1 MPPQNPFDDQSM
13 QQTTQK
19 IAELEVTSDTL
30 SSRGG
35 LIFFVKY
42 VQAIGIL
49 GLLLHRF
56 AKIKKSAKG
65 VSVENLFLQALYFFF
80 DGTSRH
86 LCHFDKLQQDKGYGA
101 IVEMAEEQMA
111 SSHTMKRFFG
121 AFHIFHR
128 TAFRWVL
135 KELWV
140 WRLKLHKPRVV
151 VMTLDTMVMD
161 NGHCAG
167 IRETA

>member
-19 IAELEVTSDTL
+19 IAKLEVTSDTL

-56 AKIKKSAKG
+56 APRR
-65 VSVENLFLQALYFFF
+65 V
-80 DGTSRH
+80 TSLLR
-86 LCHFDKLQQDKGYGA
+86 
-101 IVEMAEEQMA
+101 
-111 SSHTMKRFFG
+111 
-121 AFHIFHR
+121 
-128 TAFRWVL
+128 
-135 KELWV
+135 
-140 WRLKLHKPRVV
+140 
-151 VMTLDTMVMD
+151 
-161 NGHCAG
+161 N
-167 IRETA
+167 